1 MLDGQ
6 GDRRAATDHY
16 QQAVTIF
23 RETGD
28 QWALTHPLC
37 DLALRTWDA
46 GHLHQAMALLRECL
60 AVFRQLRSH
69 GGIDMVLGYLTF
81 MAVTVGDLDGATRTA
96 EEKAEIGLVQALQA
110 NRAYG
115 LHSLAH
121 VNLAQG
127 RLDLARQQLESALP
141 IALAG
146 DNHGFK
152 AEVLLLLG
160 RCAVY
165 AGAADEAAARLA
177 ESQRWDAS
185 AEPAPWREA
194 AILFGLGQVA
204 CLRSDFA
211 GATARYQ
218 ESLHLVRD
226 IRQEIRPGWK
236 GWRRRPWARGS
247 RNGPP
252 RCWPPPTICAW
263 QSARPS
269 CRWII
274 QAWSACAR
282 QRPRPC
288 PVQLSI
294 AHGPA
299 VRRCRWM
306 RASPTRC
313 NRPSD
318 MTCDR
323 QRSSASLSLCQTC
336 PGGRRCASLT

>member
-6 GDRRAATDHY
+6 GDRRTATDHY
-16 QQAVTIF
+16 QQSVAIF
-23 RETGD
+23 REMGD

-46 GHLHQAMALLRECL
+46 GQLHQAMALLRECL

-81 MAVTVGDLDGATRTA
+81 MAVTVGDLDAATRTA

-127 RLDLARQQLESALP
+127 RLDLARQQLEAALP

-177 ESQRWDAS
+177 ESQRWAAS

-226 IRQEIRPGWK
+226 IRPDI
-236 GWRRRPWARGS
+236 
-247 RNGPP
+247 PP
-252 RCWPPPTICAW
+252 RLEGLAQAALGQGQPEWAATLLAAADHLRTAIGAPVLPVDHPGMERLHEAVAAALSGAAFHRAWASGRALSVDDSVAYALQPTE
-263 QSARPS
+263 QHD
-269 CRWII
+269 
-274 QAWSACAR
+274 
-282 QRPRPC
+282 
-288 PVQLSI
+288 L
-294 AHGPA
+294 
-299 VRRCRWM
+299 
-306 RASPTRC
+306 
-313 NRPSD
+313 
-318 MTCDR
+318 
-323 QRSSASLSLCQTC
+323 
-336 PGGRRCASLT
+336 